1 MKKGKSVHKPFH
13 IAMYDF
19 RFKCTVY
26 IIQVY
31 ILNGGSRLIQV
42 PTQTKGCL
50 SDLAEVF
57 HWAMFF
63 VILNCS
69 ERQTA

>member
-19 RFKCTVY
+19 LFKCTVY

-42 PTQTKGCL
+42 PTETKGFCL
-50 SDLAEVF
+50 
-57 HWAMFF
+57 
-63 VILNCS
+63 I
-69 ERQTA
+69 